1 MSDRHRPGAGDQW
14 QRWQMDALDRPAGSP
29 STPGIDRQALQREA
43 QRQKAFRRNAEL
55 EELRNA
61 AREEA
66 HRQGFE
72 AGFNEGRAQGYSQ
85 GLEEGRQAGE
95 QALQQQAREVLLPL
109 PQLAEA
115 FSQALGSLDE
125 QVSEHLLG
133 LALMVGRHM
142 AGCELQSRP
151 EQILDIIKTLLHAEP
166 ALQGKPCLWLN
177 PADLAMVRS
186 HLDHE
191 LHAAGWELRPD
202 EQISRGG
209 CRASSASGELDAT
222 WESRWEQL
230 LTQLR
235 HHLRPSDPASP

>member
-1 MSDRHRPGAGDQW
+1 MSDRRHPDATDQW
-14 QRWQMDALDRPAGSP
+14 QRWQMDALDRPPAASAAP
-29 STPGIDRQALQREA
+29 DVDSQANQREA
-43 QRQKAFRRNAEL
+43 LRQQAFRRNAEL
-55 EELRNA
+55 ETLRNA

-66 HRQGFE
+66 RQQGFE
-72 AGFNEGRAQGYSQ
+72 AGFNEGRTQGYAQ

-95 QALQQQAREVLLPL
+95 QALQQQAHEVLQPL
-109 PQLAEA
+109 QQLATA
-115 FSQALGSLDE
+115 FSQALESLDE
-125 QVSEHLLG
+125 QVSDHLLG

-142 AGCELQSRP
+142 AGLELQSRP
-151 EQILDIIKTLLHAEP
+151 EQILDIIKSLLHAEP